1 MIALHTHRTGT
12 IALGFALVV
21 LPALAGCGR
30 DAAPE
35 KPRQGAAQQAR
46 QAIDA
51 ATAAERR
58 YQAGLAR
65 GDLASMAECNASAP
79 EVIRLVE
86 MSTDG
91 SQGYSLAMTADARG
105 AVAIWQGLLHAKDG
119 KYQGYGPQGMRL
131 DVNGWRQVRQLVV
144 EIRDATTSGDM
155 LGAPTREFMV
165 FCLDGKRGGVDAATQ
180 PDAFEAA
187 AVHMRRLGGNYY
199 SPPSHQEN

>member
-1 MIALHTHRTGT
+1 MNRNILRFAAAAL
-12 IALGFALVV
+12 LG
-21 LPALAGCGR
+21 LAGCQR
-30 DAAPE
+30 EPAPVAAPS
-35 KPRQGAAQQAR
+35 RAATDK
-46 QAIDA
+46 QAIEA

-58 YQAGLAR
+58 YQDALAR
-65 GDLASMAECNASAP
+65 GDLAYLADCNASSP

-131 DVNGWRQVRQLVV
+131 DVNGWRQVRQRVV
-144 EIRDATTSGDM
+144 ELRDAAASGDT

-165 FCLDGKRGGVDAATQ
+165 FCLDGRRGGVDAATQ
-180 PDAFEAA
+180 PEAFEAA

-199 SPPSHQEN
+199 SPPPHQDN